1 MPECIVCKADYTPDE
16 PCPRCG
22 SDNSGWEEWKREE
35 EALSPEQALLR
46 FLMPHFCMP
55 LLIAGWALAFGL
67 MGMLWPWGGVRPP
80 ILVLAIALT
89 FVGCVLAAQDVYTKR
104 FELREQELLRR
115 VKRGQKKGLGLEA
128 QTLLVPGITL
138 ILAMSLTVS
147 MVQSRTVWKLME
159 WLVLED
165 TTTTEGPLDEGVP
178 PSQEEPGLKEKVR
191 RVFPLMC
198 LSGYVTLAAF
208 AYSSSLMLAREY
220 ARRLNERLPQPIFLR
235 EGLMTE
241 IVRREAAR
249 VVCRPT
255 APRVIGGEETPTGI
269 EQKPRSW
276 TWDEMERM
284 DNGGIRL
291 KAIVQAGSKT
301 VESLTGKQAKY
312 PILITYEI
320 EADPWSRI
328 TKVVRV
334 KETEEKK

>member
-1 MPECIVCKADYTPDE
+1 MPECIVCKADYAPDN

-22 SDNSGWEEWKREE
+22 ADNSGWEEWRREE

-46 FLMPHFCMP
+46 FLTPHFCMP

-67 MGMLWPWGGVRPP
+67 LGMLWPWGGVRPP

-89 FVGCVLAAQDVYTKR
+89 FIGCVLAAQDVYTKR

-115 VKRGQKKGLGLEA
+115 VKRGRQKGLGLEM

-147 MVQSRTVWKLME
+147 MVQSETVWKLME

-165 TTTTEGPLDEGVP
+165 TTTAEEALVEGAP
-178 PSQEEPGLKEKVR
+178 PSQEEPGLKEKVK

-220 ARRLNERLPQPIFLR
+220 AKRLNERLPQPIFLR
-235 EGLMTE
+235 EGLLTE
-241 IVRREAAR
+241 VVRREAGR
-249 VVCRPT
+249 VVCRPI
-255 APRVIGGEETPTGI
+255 APRVIGEEKTPTET
-269 EQKPRSW
+269 EQEPRSW
-276 TWDEMERM
+276 IWDEMERM
-284 DNGGIRL
+284 DDGGIRL
-291 KAIVQAGSKT
+291 KAIVKAGSKT
-301 VESLTGKQAKY
+301 EESLAGKQTKY

-320 EADPWSRI
+320 EADPWSRV

-334 KETEEKK
+334 KEPGEKK

>member
-1 MPECIVCKADYTPDE
+1 MPECIVCKANYTPGD

-22 SDNSGWEEWKREE
+22 ADNSGWEEWKREE

-46 FLMPHFCMP
+46 FLTPHFCMP

-67 MGMLWPWGGVRPP
+67 LGMLWPWGGVRPP

-89 FVGCVLAAQDVYTKR
+89 FAGCVLAAQDVYTKR

-115 VKRGQKKGLGLEA
+115 VKRGRQKGIGLEM

-147 MVQSRTVWKLME
+147 MVQSETVWKLME

-165 TTTTEGPLDEGVP
+165 TTTTEEVLNEGAP
-178 PSQEEPGLKEKVR
+178 PSQEEPGIKEKVR

-235 EGLMTE
+235 EDSLIE
-241 IVRREAAR
+241 VVQREARNAVHR
-249 VVCRPT
+249 AIT
-255 APRVIGGEETPTGI
+255 PRVIGGEETPTGV
-269 EQKPRSW
+269 EQEPRSW
-276 TWDEMERM
+276 MWDEMERTN
-284 DNGGIRL
+284 DGGVEMKVALQDIYQLPQPTQESDQRPRPL
-291 KAIVQAGSKT
+291 VRYIVR
-301 VESLTGKQAKY
+301 
-312 PILITYEI
+312 
-320 EADPWSRI
+320 ADPWGRI
-328 TKVVRV
+328 VEIKRDV
-334 KETEEKK
+334 E